1 MGIEE
6 TFERIAIA
14 LERIASAQEENTQIN
29 ASYKAHLCTKN
40 AMVQTKIAEML
51 KDSEVPAE
59 VPAETVAEPATE
71 PAVPP
76 VAEPEDPAKNP
87 DVIAA
92 VAHVS
97 CSPIATTALG
107 KDLTFDELKLE
118 LAARGYLYKKGTKS
132 TTLQR
137 EWDLHKHEPL
147 VGVTGAAPTTAPAP
161 VEKPEEKVAASD
173 EPYDPL
179 AAILP
184 SEPPAVMTVDE
195 CRKIITQEFVKDRD
209 EKCIISALVACGVR
223 EFRELKEGQYE
234 AFVAEF
240 RKQKEALNAGK

>member
-6 TFERIAIA
+6 SFERIAIA
-14 LERIASAQEENTQIN
+14 LERIASAQEENTKIN
-29 ASYKAHLCTKN
+29 ASYKEHLR
-40 AMVQTKIAEML
+40 V
-51 KDSEVPAE
+51 KDAPVENKVETVLQEAE
-59 VPAETVAEPATE
+59 VHVETVAEPATE

>member
-1 MGIEE
+1 MGLEQ
-6 TFERIAIA
+6 TFERIADS
-14 LERIASAQEENTQIN
+14 LDRIASTLEENTKIN
-29 ASYKAHLCTKN
+29 AWYKSHLCKCDGSCAPDAPPPEELAATE
-40 AMVQTKIAEML
+40 TTT
-51 KDSEVPAE
+51 
-59 VPAETVAEPATE
+59 ETVVADK
-71 PAVPP
+71 PAVSP

-97 CSPIATTALG
+97 RSPIATTALG

-147 VGVTGAAPTTAPAP
+147 VGVTGAAPTTAPVP
-161 VEKPEEKVAASD
+161 VEKPEEKVASD
-173 EPYDPL
+173 EAFDPL
-179 AAILP
+179 SVGAIVLP
-184 SEPPAVMTVDE
+184 TEPPAIMTADD
-195 CRKIITQEFVKDRD
+195 CRKIITQEFVKGKD
-209 EKCIISALVACGVR
+209 EQCIINALVACGVR

-240 RKQKEALNAGK
+240 RKQKEARDAGK